1 MKRRLYPLLLLAVFL
16 LGCLGHLLLKPK
28 KEALFPYFVTFTSE
42 NVNNLLLYS
51 LPNVGDALSF
61 SGVSGEVLE
70 IYHTPTTLHLR
81 SEGETHARTS
91 RLFSNVTLRLRIAAG
106 EVGGRLTVGGA
117 PLFLG
122 DTVTLSGSRF
132 TLSARFTGFR
142 ADFS

>member
-81 SEGETHARTS
+81 SEGVTKIQLLAG
-91 RLFSNVTLRLRIAAG
+91 NVLQQHFFVGIAVDPLVQIA
-106 EVGGRLTVGGA
+106 VGPHKG
-117 PLFLG
+117 
-122 DTVTLSGSRF
+122 
-132 TLSARFTGFR
+132 TGFSVNGQ
-142 ADFS
+142 DLI